1 MAKLA
6 EVNKEAPKRR
16 ILVAFGSTASRVRK
30 HEKISQILKKCIKIE
45 LYTVEKYRLLASQTI
60 NPYAKVLFERLSS
73 EGKNHAKILGIIKET
88 LTETGKIDKSV
99 VISSLVVVPK
109 DTKLSRYGTDVEGA
123 YHAMKSHLDLE
134 RGVGETYTELA
145 ERLENP
151 TATSLFRGLAE
162 DEKTHHEELL
172 LMINTFEK
180 MYSNI
185 LKKVLLALRN
195 LIEISPVNK
204 KNL

>member
-123 YHAMKSHLDLE
+123 YHAMKSHLDLSVE
-134 RGVGETYTELA
+134 
-145 ERLENP
+145 
-151 TATSLFRGLAE
+151 
-162 DEKTHHEELL
+162 
-172 LMINTFEK
+172 
-180 MYSNI
+180 
-185 LKKVLLALRN
+185 LKKPMQSWLRDLKIPQPHLCFADQLKMKR
-195 LIEISPVNK
+195 LIMKSCY
-204 KNL
+204 